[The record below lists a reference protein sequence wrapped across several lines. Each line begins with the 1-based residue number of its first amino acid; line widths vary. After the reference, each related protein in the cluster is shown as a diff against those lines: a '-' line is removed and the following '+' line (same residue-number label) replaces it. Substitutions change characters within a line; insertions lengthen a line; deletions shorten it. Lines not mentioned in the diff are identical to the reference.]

1 MIILKGN
8 KTIEIDRNTLSSYID
23 KYTNVVI
30 DLGTGDGKYVL
41 KNAQKDKDTLYIG
54 IDPSEKQLKV
64 SSRDIQRKKINN
76 AILAVGSIESL
87 PSELKNTAD
96 KMVINLPWGT
106 LLESI
111 SKPIDE
117 NINKIIEL
125 MKVGAALE
133 IIFGYSSFLE
143 KNETRRLGLNDM
155 SLEYIN
161 NILIPRYKSLGLN
174 INRCEEFNNNEN
186 SINTTWMKKLLYLR
200 NKHNIRER
208 NIYYLS
214 FSKNN

>member
-1 MIILKGN
+1 MPGYKKPPKSGQFVKGDPRINRSGRPKKLDILREIFEKKGN
-8 KTIEIDRNTLSSYID
+8 EDIDNFMLPNTSCIEAIAHDWLNSSDYR
-23 KYTNVVI
+23 
-30 DLGTGDGKYVL
+30 
-41 KNAQKDKDTLYIG
+41 
-54 IDPSEKQLKV
+54 KQ
-64 SSRDIQRKKINN
+64 R
-76 AILAVGSIESL
+76 
-87 PSELKNTAD
+87 
-96 KMVINLPWGT
+96 
-106 LLESI
+106 
-111 SKPIDE
+111 
-117 NINKIIEL
+117 
-125 MKVGAALE
+125 AALE